1 MLWIPNVWI
10 YSLSWFW
17 PYDVTYIISFAGFI
31 PAAAQKRFYWG
42 GGALN
47 VDSPATDWQ
56 PVQGTFLPLI
66 KLTAENGSPETL
78 KLM

>member
-1 MLWIPNVWI
+1 MFEYTPLVDFG
-10 YSLSWFW
+10 LMMW
-17 PYDVTYIISFAGFI
+17 PILFNLLASYLLQHKSVSA
-31 PAAAQKRFYWG
+31 G

-66 KLTAENGSPETL
+66 KLTAENGSPETI